1 MLLQS
6 GHTLSGGDHVC
17 HGQGPGQKTNTL
29 ESSTQAVTR
38 YLDIV
43 QDSLKEGWSVHAS
56 KDGRLYYC
64 K

>member
-6 GHTLSGGDHVC
+6 GNTLATTGHVC
-17 HGQGPGQKTNTL
+17 HGQGPGQKNNTMQP
-29 ESSTQAVTR
+29 SPQASR

-43 QDSLKEGWSVHAS
+43 QDSLKEGWSVHAN
-56 KDGRLYYC
+56 KEGRLYYC

>member
-1 MLLQS
+1 MLLQT
-6 GHTLSGGDHVC
+6 GHSTYGLDHTCSVSK
-17 HGQGPGQKTNTL
+17 PGVQTNQDL
-29 ESSTQAVTR
+29 TR
-38 YLDIV
+38 YLDVV